1 MYLKSLNNVVMSGS
15 ANDILTVFIMS
26 SGQLGAMFTQNS
38 EDIPCPIQVSNWLSV
53 YVCENL
59 LI

>member
-1 MYLKSLNNVVMSGS
+1 MNNVVMSGS

-38 EDIPCPIQVSNWLSV
+38 EDILCPIQVSN
-53 YVCENL
+53 
-59 LI
+59 